1 MIKLK
6 YVSIDVETS
15 GKRPWCDQIL
25 SFAAVIDD
33 LKTPV
38 ADLPKWHKVI
48 EWEEIR
54 GEPFAIAMNAEIIK
68 KIADKDYKEKVKP
81 NRLGIE
87 FKNFLLDNGYSQ
99 KYNRVMLNA
108 AGKNF
113 DSFDRQFLIRHEGFE
128 DSILIP
134 PRVIDP
140 TSMWLSPEDERPP
153 DLKQCLERAGVV
165 KEISHDALD
174 DALDVIYCIR
184 ADARI
189 KMERKKNATV

>member
-6 YVSIDVETS
+6 YVSIDIETS

-33 LKTPV
+33 FKSPV
-38 ADLPKWHKVI
+38 ESLPRWHVVL
-48 EWEEIR
+48 EWEEIH
-54 GEPFAIAMNAEIIK
+54 GEPFAIAMNSQIIK
-68 KIADKDYKEKVKP
+68 NIADKDYKNKVKP
-81 NRLGIE
+81 NRLGLE
-87 FKNFLLDNGYSQ
+87 FKNFLLENGYSQ

-113 DSFDRQFLIRHEGFE
+113 GSFDFQFLKNHEGFE
-128 DSILIP
+128 DNILIP
-134 PRVIDP
+134 PRIIDP
-140 TSMWLSPEDERPP
+140 TSMWLTPEDDKPP

-174 DALDVIYCIR
+174 DALDVVYCIR

-189 KMERKKNATV
+189 KMERKKNAKA